1 MTYLNY
7 EEDRVWWSYCPRCG
21 TKLLRVK
28 GVKNF
33 KDYYG
38 FDIPEAP
45 ELKTKLEC
53 KTALLSHKLWL
64 ELALTDALTGVDA
77 FIREKKDGY
86 NKMRELHKR

>member
-1 MTYLNY
+1 MKTA
-7 EEDRVWWSYCPRCG
+7 EV
-21 TKLLRVK
+21 VK
-28 GVKNF
+28 RVKNF

-77 FIREKKDGY
+77 FIRELGLEY
-86 NKMRELHKR
+86 IGEE